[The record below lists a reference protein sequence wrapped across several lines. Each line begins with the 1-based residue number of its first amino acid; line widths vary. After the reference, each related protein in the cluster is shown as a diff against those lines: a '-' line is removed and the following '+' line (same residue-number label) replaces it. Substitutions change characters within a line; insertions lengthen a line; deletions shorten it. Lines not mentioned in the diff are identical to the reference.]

1 MEFMVAEAEHGEQ
14 ALAVCPREMPET
26 ILLDW
31 NIPVM
36 NDLEFIYK
44 LRDLPG
50 GDQPK
55 VVFCATENDISHITR
70 VLEAGV
76 DEYIMKPFDKEVLA
90 VKFRQIRP
98 DRAEFRCR

>member
-14 ALAVCPREMPET
+14 VPAVCPRGMPES

-31 NIPVM
+31 NMPVM
-36 NDLEFIYK
+36 NGLEFIYK

-50 GDQPK
+50 GNKPK
-55 VVFCATENDISHITR
+55 VVFCAAESDISHITR

-76 DEYIMKPFDKEVLA
+76 DSYIMKPLDKEVLA
-90 VKFRQIRP
+90 VKFQQIRP
-98 DRAEFRCR
+98 DLAEFRCR